1 MTQHLYPAEPGAKEK
16 SGTSAEAAAA
26 VAPDAATLRGQV
38 LAALIE
44 LGPMTADEV
53 AAALGLSVLSVRP
66 RVSELAAMERIE
78 RTGERRQ
85 NVSGMNAAVW
95 RVKPK

>member
-1 MTQHLYPAEPGAKEK
+1 MTQHFYPSEPGSKEK
-16 SGTSAEAAAA
+16 GGTSAEAAAT

-44 LGPMTADEV
+44 LGPMTADEI
-53 AAALGLSVLSVRP
+53 AARLRLSVLSVRP
-66 RVSELAAMERIE
+66 RVSELLAQQRIE

-95 RVKPK
+95 RVRA